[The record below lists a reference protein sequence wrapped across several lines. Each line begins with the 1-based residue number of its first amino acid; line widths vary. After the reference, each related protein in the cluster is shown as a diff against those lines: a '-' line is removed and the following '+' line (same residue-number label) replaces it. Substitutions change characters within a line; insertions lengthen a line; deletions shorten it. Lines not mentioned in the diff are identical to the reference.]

1 MGIFWLFS
9 VIAFFQC
16 SGKNVQKLFPKI
28 LSLPDM
34 YLNNDRQKPKID
46 NLLLFKCSIVT
57 VTFNRGFVDHV
68 SYEC

>member
-16 SGKNVQKLFPKI
+16 SEKNVQKQFPKI

-68 SYEC
+68 SHEC